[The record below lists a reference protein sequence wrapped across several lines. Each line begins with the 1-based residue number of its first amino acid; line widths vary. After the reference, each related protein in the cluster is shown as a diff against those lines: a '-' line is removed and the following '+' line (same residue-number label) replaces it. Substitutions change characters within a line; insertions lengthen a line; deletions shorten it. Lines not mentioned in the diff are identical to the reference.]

1 MNKFFAAL
9 AASTAFVLSAP
20 VFAQNALPS
29 FAPVIKR
36 AAPAVVNIGVMGT
49 VAAPRN
55 PFFDDPGFRR
65 FFGLPPDAQQRDREF
80 RSAGSGV
87 IVDAKNGYIVT
98 NAHVVKNATE
108 ITVTLMDDVE
118 LKAEVVGADERSD
131 VAVVRVKDA
140 ALPAEM
146 HLADSS
152 KLQVGDFVI
161 AIGNPFGLQHTVTS
175 GIVSALGRTGISR
188 DGLEDFIQTDA
199 AINPGNSGGALVGL
213 DGDLVGINSVI
224 LSQSGGNI
232 GIGFAIPSNMVRS
245 IMEQLIESGQ
255 VNRGQLGVVTIT
267 LTPEFR
273 KSLGL
278 PDDAQGALV
287 TQVAEGSAAARAG
300 IEVSDLITSVRGQ
313 PIKTNSELRN
323 TIGMLKVGES
333 VGIGLLREGKP
344 KTVTAVLKSRSR
356 SRTPSRSTRRSRAPN
371 SWRSP
376 KTRPAASASGRSRR
390 AARPRRRGLLADD
403 RHHRGQPPARFDAR
417 PAARGGEGPGLDAAC
432 SCGAATRCSCSRSA
446 DPIGRSRRRAY
457 FAPAGP
463 LRSLRD
469 RTFARS
475 GSRNGSS
482 ARDKRRAGPRA
493 SECSSAER
501 ARVPD
506 RR

>member
-1 MNKFFAAL
+1 MTAMQRGVVAL
-9 AASTAFVLSAP
+9 VLC
-20 VFAQNALPS
+20 ALS
-29 FAPVIKR
+29 L
-36 AAPAVVNIGVMGT
+36 
-49 VAAPRN
+49 VA
-55 PFFDDPGFRR
+55 
-65 FFGLPPDAQQRDREF
+65 
-80 RSAGSGV
+80 RSAVADDSGPSPAQRQAMYAKPSVVRVIAVYEVVYSMNGRQYSEFVGGMGSGFF
-87 IVDAKNGYIVT
+87 ISADGYIVT
-98 NAHVVKNATE
+98 NAHVVKNASE

-267 LTPEFR
+267 LTPEFK
-273 KSLGL
+273 KSLAM

-333 VGIGLLREGKP
+333 VSIGLLREGKP
-344 KTVTAVLKSRSR
+344 
-356 SRTPSRSTRRSRAPN
+356 
-371 SWRSP
+371 
-376 KTRPAASASGRSRR
+376 
-390 AARPRRRGLLADD
+390 
-403 RHHRGQPPARFDAR
+403 
-417 PAARGGEGPGLDAAC
+417 
-432 SCGAATRCSCSRSA
+432 
-446 DPIGRSRRRAY
+446 
-457 FAPAGP
+457 
-463 LRSLRD
+463 
-469 RTFARS
+469 
-475 GSRNGSS
+475 
-482 ARDKRRAGPRA
+482 
-493 SECSSAER
+493 
-501 ARVPD
+501 
-506 RR
+506 

>member
-1 MNKFFAAL
+1 MNNFFAAL
-9 AASTAFVLSAP
+9 AASTAFALSAP
-20 VFAQNALPS
+20 VLAQNALPS

-36 AAPAVVNIGVMGT
+36 AAPAVVNIGVKGT

-245 IMEQLIESGQ
+245 VMEQLIESGQ

-267 LTPEFR
+267 LTPEFK
-273 KSLGL
+273 KSLAL

-300 IEVSDLITSVRGQ
+300 IEVSDLINSVRGQ

-333 VGIGLLREGKP
+333 VSIGLLREGKP
-344 KTVTAVLKSRSR
+344 KTVTAVLKEPVQVSNAESIHPALAGAELVEVAEDAAGGISIRSV
-356 SRTPSRSTRRSRAPN
+356 APG
-371 SWRSP
+371 S
-376 KTRPAASASGRSRR
+376 PAAQA
-390 AARPRRRGLLADD
+390 GLLADD
-403 RHHRGQPPARFDAR
+403 RIIAVNRQRVSTLAQLR
-417 PAARGGEGPGLDAAC
+417 DAAKGQA
-432 SCGAATRCSCSRSA
+432 SMLVQL
-446 DPIGRSRRRAY
+446 RR
-457 FAPAGP
+457 GNQVLLLP
-463 LRSLRD
+463 LR
-469 RTFARS
+469 
-475 GSRNGSS
+475 
-482 ARDKRRAGPRA
+482 
-493 SECSSAER
+493 
-501 ARVPD
+501 
-506 RR
+506 

>member
-1 MNKFFAAL
+1 MRKSLAAALAFAAL
-9 AASTAFVLSAP
+9 ALCGASE
-20 VFAQNALPS
+20 AQNTQPS

-36 AAPAVVNIGVMGT
+36 VSPAVVNIGVRGT

-87 IVDAKNGYIVT
+87 IVDARNGYIVT
-98 NAHVVKNATE
+98 NAHVVQNASE
-108 ITVTLMDDVE
+108 ITVTLVDDLE
-118 LKAEVVGADERSD
+118 LKAEVVGTDERSD
-131 VAVVRVKDA
+131 VAVLRVKDA
-140 ALPAEM
+140 QLPAEIR
-146 HLADSS
+146 LADSS

-255 VNRGQLGVVTIT
+255 VNRGQLGVTT
-267 LTPEFR
+267 LSLSPEFR

-278 PDDAQGALV
+278 EENAQGALV
-287 TQVAEGSAAARAG
+287 SQVAEGSAAARAG
-300 IEVSDLITSVRGQ
+300 IEAGDVITSVRGQ
-313 PIKTNSELRN
+313 PIKSNAELRN

-333 VGIGLLREGKP
+333 VEIGLLREAKLR
-344 KTVTAVLKSRSR
+344 TVTAVLREPAQLQDASAIHRSLAGAELIEASEDSAGGVRVR
-356 SRTPSRSTRRSRAPN
+356 SVQPGS
-371 SWRSP
+371 
-376 KTRPAASASGRSRR
+376 PAAMAGLLTDDRIIAVNRVRISTLAQLRE
-390 AARPRRRGLLADD
+390 AAKGQDSMLVQLRRGNQVLL
-403 RHHRGQPPARFDAR
+403 
-417 PAARGGEGPGLDAAC
+417 L
-432 SCGAATRCSCSRSA
+432 
-446 DPIGRSRRRAY
+446 
-457 FAPAGP
+457 P
-463 LRSLRD
+463 LR
-469 RTFARS
+469 
-475 GSRNGSS
+475 
-482 ARDKRRAGPRA
+482 
-493 SECSSAER
+493 
-501 ARVPD
+501 
-506 RR
+506 